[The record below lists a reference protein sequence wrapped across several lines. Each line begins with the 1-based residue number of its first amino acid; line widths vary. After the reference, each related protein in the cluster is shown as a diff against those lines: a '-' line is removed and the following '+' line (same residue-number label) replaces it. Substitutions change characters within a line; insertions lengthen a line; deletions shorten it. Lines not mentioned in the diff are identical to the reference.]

1 MLRVSVT
8 AYAWIVHARLN
19 NTKENNMDLDTANT
33 TSLQESALELARKS
47 IIAII
52 FGMESQIREIEL
64 MKERKMQKLDGYRQS
79 LRETEEALHAIRLNR
94 TPATEGI

>member
-1 MLRVSVT
+1 
-8 AYAWIVHARLN
+8 
-19 NTKENNMDLDTANT
+19 MDLDTANT